1 MFFHCIIFHEQFNLV
16 YKIGLLVPRIE
27 GKLKDR
33 RMAKMSRS
41 SERRIQLAMLVSK
54 DDFSLTQNGVR

>member
-1 MFFHCIIFHEQFNLV
+1 M
-16 YKIGLLVPRIE
+16 PRIE

-33 RMAKMSRS
+33 RMAKMNRS